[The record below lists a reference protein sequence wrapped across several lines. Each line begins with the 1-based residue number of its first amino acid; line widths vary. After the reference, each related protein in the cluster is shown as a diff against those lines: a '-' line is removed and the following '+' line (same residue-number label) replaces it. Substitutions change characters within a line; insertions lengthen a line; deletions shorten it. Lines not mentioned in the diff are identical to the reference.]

1 MEMADDGETHE
12 LTLDQARSGIT
23 LQTGKRHRIVIR
35 RPQLVVRLL
44 IDPSTPP
51 SKQRFKLIGGHDLA
65 NPEYSQTLTGENDLI
80 KGDEYMDLKFTKL
93 IPGLKYWLEVDP
105 GGNGAKHLAFESLP
119 WADIK
124 TG

>member
-1 MEMADDGETHE
+1 MADDVETHE
-12 LTLDQARSGIT
+12 LTLAQARAGIQ
-23 LQTGKRHRIVIR
+23 LQTGKRYRIIIR

-51 SKQRFKLIGGHDLA
+51 SAQRFKLIGGRDVA
-65 NPEYSQTLTGENDLI
+65 APGYTQTLGGEDDLI

-93 IPGLKYWLEVDP
+93 VPGLNYWLEVEP
-105 GGNGAKHLAFESLP
+105 GGSGAKYMAFEALP

-124 TG
+124 TE

>member
-1 MEMADDGETHE
+1 MADDVETHE
-12 LTLDQARSGIT
+12 LTLEQARAGIE

-51 SKQRFKLIGGHDLA
+51 SEQRFKLIGGRDVA
-65 NPEYSQTLTGENDLI
+65 APEYTQTLTGEGDLI

-93 IPGLKYWLEVDP
+93 IPDLKYWLEVDS
-105 GGNGAKHLAFESLP
+105 GGRGAKHMAFEAVP

-124 TG
+124 TD

>member
-1 MEMADDGETHE
+1 MADDVETHE
-12 LTLDQARSGIT
+12 LTLDQARAGVE

-35 RPQLVVRLL
+35 RPQLLVRLL

-51 SKQRFKLIGGHDLA
+51 SGQRFKLMGGHDVTA
-65 NPEYSQTLTGENDLI
+65 PAYTQTLTGEDDLI

-93 IPGLKYWLEVDP
+93 VPDLKYWLEVDP
-105 GGNGAKHLAFESLP
+105 GGGGTKYMAFEAVP

-124 TG
+124 TD

>member
-1 MEMADDGETHE
+1 MADDVETHE
-12 LTLDQARSGIT
+12 LTLEQARAGIE
-23 LQTGKRHRIVIR
+23 LQTGKRHRIIIR

-51 SKQRFKLIGGHDLA
+51 SEQRFKLIGGRDVA
-65 NPEYSQTLTGENDLI
+65 AREYIQTLTGKDDLI

-105 GGNGAKHLAFESLP
+105 GGGGPKHMAFEAVP

-124 TG
+124 TD

>member
-1 MEMADDGETHE
+1 VADDLETHE
-12 LTLDQARSGIT
+12 LTLEQAKAGLT
-23 LQTGKRHRIVIR
+23 LQTGKRYRVVIR
-35 RPQLVVRLL
+35 RPQLLVRLL

-51 SKQRFKLIGGHDLA
+51 SQQRFKLTGGQDVA
-65 NPEYSQTLTGENDLI
+65 SPQYVQTLTGEDDLI

-105 GGNGAKHLAFESLP
+105 GGGGAKHMAFEALE

-124 TG
+124 AE